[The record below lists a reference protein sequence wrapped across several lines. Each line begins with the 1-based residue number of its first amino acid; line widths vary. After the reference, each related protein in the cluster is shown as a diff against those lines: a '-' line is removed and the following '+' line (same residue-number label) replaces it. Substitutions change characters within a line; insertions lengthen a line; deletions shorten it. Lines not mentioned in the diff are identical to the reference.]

1 MLAVG
6 PHRAVQDQLIGLVK
20 SVFIVQ
26 FHGVALRDRHG
37 ADCII
42 FEMSL
47 LNVVRIVIRS
57 FLRISSCIEPSS
69 LVMAVTIQESCDCTD
84 LKGIVVLE
92 LDFVKCVR
100 VAYCSS
106 PNVSG
111 AALAQISTAVVV
123 DINAERILEVLATP
137 PAFNIVVPFW
147 VVIIWV
153 VMHLESLLTVLSIGI
168 EIVAEIHGVA

>member
-6 PHRAVQDQLIGLVK
+6 PHRAVQDQLISFE
-20 SVFIVQ
+20 SVIIVQ

-47 LNVVRIVIRS
+47 LNVVRIIIRS
-57 FLRISSCIEPSS
+57 FLWISSCIESS
-69 LVMAVTIQESCDCTD
+69 SIVMAVTIQESCDCTD

-92 LDFVKCVR
+92 LDFVKRVR
-100 VAYCSS
+100 VAHFSS
-106 PNVSG
+106 LNVSG

-123 DINAERILEVLATP
+123 DINAERILEVLAAP
-137 PAFNIVVPFW
+137 KAFNIVVPVW
-147 VVIIWV
+147 LV
-153 VMHLESLLTVLSIGI
+153 VMHLESLLTVLSKGI